1 MTREEL
7 KKLGTLCAE
16 YRKRIGV
23 TQTEVG
29 KELGVSDK
37 GVSHFENGRS
47 TNLKYLCW
55 YILHGLE
62 VETIW
67 QELGMIHGKATHRSS
82 F

>member
-1 MTREEL
+1 MTRDEL
-7 KKLGTLCAE
+7 KRLGALCAE
-16 YRKRIGV
+16 FRKSIGV
-23 TQTEVG
+23 TQTELG

-37 GVSHFENGRS
+37 SVSHFENGRS

-55 YILHGLE
+55 YILNGLE

-67 QELGMIHGKATHRSS
+67 RELGMTHGRAIHRSS